1 MDRVRQ
7 QEIELACKK
16 TLDRYA
22 VAVGDQNLDVF
33 VAQFAPDAIWQRPGT
48 PALQGHAAIRAFM
61 ESPNLPKL
69 VRHLNGSALIDVLDE
84 ENAAGVSYTTVFN
97 GRSDH
102 EGGVAVTEGPDYV
115 VEYRDRFVRVGQD
128 WLIARRDTSI
138 IFASLHAVP
147 LPGVARPKS

>member
-1 MDRVRQ
+1 MDRARE

-48 PALQGHAAIRAFM
+48 PALQGRPAIRAFM
-61 ESPNLPKL
+61 ERPDLPKL
-69 VRHLNGSALIDVLDE
+69 VRHLNGSALIDVLD
-84 ENAAGVSYTTVFN
+84 ADHAVGVSYTSVFN

-102 EGGVAVTEGPDYV
+102 RGGVAVTQGPDYI
-115 VEYRDRFVRVGQD
+115 VEYRDRFTRVGED
-128 WLIARRDTSI
+128 WLIARRDTAI
-138 IFASLHAVP
+138 IFASAQAVP
-147 LPGVARPKS
+147 LPGIAVPG